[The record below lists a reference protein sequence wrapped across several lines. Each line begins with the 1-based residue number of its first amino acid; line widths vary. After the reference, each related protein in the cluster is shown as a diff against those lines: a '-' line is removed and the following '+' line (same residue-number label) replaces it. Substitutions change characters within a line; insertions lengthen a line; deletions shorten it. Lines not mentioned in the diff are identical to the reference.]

1 VLVGV
6 LEGIGEGVKV
16 GSNVFPGVGVTVG
29 NIWTAPTQ
37 DERNIEASMMSVL

>member
-1 VLVGV
+1 VGV

-16 GSNVFPGVGVTVG
+16 GSNVFPGVGETVG

-37 DERNIEASMMSVL
+37 DEMNIEARMISVL